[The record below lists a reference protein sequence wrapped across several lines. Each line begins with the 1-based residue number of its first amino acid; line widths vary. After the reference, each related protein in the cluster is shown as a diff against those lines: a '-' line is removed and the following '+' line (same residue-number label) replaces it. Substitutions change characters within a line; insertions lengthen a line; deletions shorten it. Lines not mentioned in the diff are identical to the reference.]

1 MFNHPLPQVVLTVRF
16 GCAKIQS
23 TMEVLLANEY
33 GFCFGVERAVEMVED
48 ALGVG
53 APVRT
58 LGPLIHNTQEMQRLE
73 CEGVSTIQDPEQ
85 VQPNEIAVIRAHGVT
100 PQVQIELE
108 RRAAQVVDATCPF
121 VTRVQRLAERAA
133 TEGRHVVVAGNP
145 DHPEMIGVVGYAPD
159 NTFVVRDADEVA
171 ALPRL
176 HAPLVVSQTT
186 LKLKTFLEVAEA
198 VKSKADAE
206 PQVVNTICS
215 ATRDRQDAAR
225 ALAGLVDVFY
235 IIGGKHSSNSIKLL
249 AVCQEQCSRSFLI
262 ETQEEINPGDLKGAE
277 RVGVT
282 AGAST
287 PNWLIEQVVKR
298 LKDLGNGSEFVN

>member
-1 MFNHPLPQVVLTVRF
+1 
-16 GCAKIQS
+16 
-23 TMEVLLANEY
+23 MEVLLANEY

-48 ALGVG
+48 ALEVG

-73 CEGVSTIQDPEQ
+73 CEGVATVQDPAE
-85 VQPNEIAVIRAHGVT
+85 VSKDEIAVIRAHGVT
-100 PQVQIELE
+100 PQVQAELE

-145 DHPEMIGVVGYAPD
+145 DHPEMIGVVGYAPS
-159 NTFVVRDADEVA
+159 NTFVVRDAAEVA
-171 ALPRL
+171 SLPQL

-198 VKSKADAE
+198 VKSRADAE

-249 AVCQEQCSRSFLI
+249 AVCQEQCARSFLI
-262 ETQEEINPGDLKGAE
+262 ETQDEINPEDLKGAQ

-287 PNWLIEQVVKR
+287 PNWLIDQVVKR
-298 LKDLGNGSEFVN
+298 LKDLGNDSELVS